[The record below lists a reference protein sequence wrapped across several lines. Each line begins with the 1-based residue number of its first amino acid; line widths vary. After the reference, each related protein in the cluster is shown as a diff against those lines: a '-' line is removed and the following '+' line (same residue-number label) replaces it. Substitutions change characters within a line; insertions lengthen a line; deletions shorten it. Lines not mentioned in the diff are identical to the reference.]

1 MPFLL
6 NTVIMSKRVYILILF
21 SLLFATP
28 AMAQVKK
35 VYNEDINPM
44 EQIDAALSQAREEG
58 KYVLCQV
65 GGNWCPWCLR
75 FAEFADTN
83 KAVRTTIDKNF
94 VYIHINYSKG
104 HTNPEA
110 MKFLDNPARFGFPV
124 FVILDQEGKRLHTQN
139 SAYLEEGKGYSEKK
153 VNEFLLNWT
162 PEAVNTLK

>member
-1 MPFLL
+1 M
-6 NTVIMSKRVYILILF
+6 LIRQ
-21 SLLFATP
+21 
-28 AMAQVKK
+28 AQVAQEGGWL
-35 VYNEDINPM
+35 VLRA
-44 EQIDAALSQAREEG
+44 QVSSQG
-58 KYVLCQV
+58 KETECFYSV
-65 GGNWCPWCLR
+65 PER